1 MPPVSGSPTR
11 SAFRRYVG
19 PTALL
24 LSAAV
29 LGLLAGWA
37 AQRRAE
43 RLQQDARDQWNDRL
57 VASASATSM
66 GTQSWLR
73 ERQSDAKVAA
83 REAAHVLALEHA
95 GGQGGPA
102 AFLMARNRLDTL
114 LTLMTS
120 EYGYSAAWVLDRQ
133 GRVIS
138 TSQHAPRLSVYE
150 SAGAVSASR
159 SSTGLTLGP
168 YLADS
173 GQLRIATI
181 EPVLPGRAAARS
193 VGTVVVQ
200 YEPRQRLIPIALGP
214 KLIVSGARG
223 EIVMPVQD
231 SLFIVER
238 RLEHGDSDVV
248 AESWL
253 HAPFPSE
260 FALRSR
266 DTVGAFVNEH
276 GTKIL
281 AASRRVRG
289 TDWTVIRSIDESV
302 AYAEVHGQLR
312 RDALAALAVFALAVV
327 ASTGFGYA
335 ARSLRI
341 RTLAESE
348 ARYRLL
354 AEHATDLIARHS
366 TDGRYQYVSPSIA
379 LLTGYEP
386 RDLIGRDPFD
396 FIHPDDMELVRE
408 AHRDMLLGIRRGS
421 TRFRLRHKNGNYVWV
436 DTRGRA
442 VVGDNGTV
450 GEFVTVSRDVSDRKA
465 SEDVLRRQALLF
477 ENLYDGVILMDEGG
491 FIVDWNPAAERIFG
505 YTRDDMIGRSPGLL
519 QHPDERPYL
528 ESEIFER
535 VILDGRWQGEFRFQR
550 KDGNGGTVEVVV
562 VRLHDSAG
570 RFAGMLGVNRD
581 ITRRRQMESA
591 LQESEGRLRQAQKME
606 AVGRL
611 AGGIAH
617 DFNNLLTAITSN
629 AEFALA
635 GLDRGT
641 PQHAE
646 VEEIRRAAERAAA
659 LTRQLLAFSRQVLQP
674 KVIDLNSVISDAERM
689 FRRLIG
695 EHIELVTNL
704 DPTIAMVTADPGQ
717 LEQVLLNLIVN
728 ARDAMPNGGTLSID
742 TAPVMVDD
750 ALAQRFPGL
759 HEGPF
764 VRLRVRDTGIGMA
777 EDMRQRIFEPFFT
790 SKETGKGTG
799 LGLST
804 AYGIVRQSHGH
815 IYVDSVPGFGTVFTL
830 YLPSTPRVEEMERA
844 EPLVPRPRA
853 TGSGTVLLAEDED
866 AVRMPV
872 RRILERHG
880 YSVLEA
886 HHGAEALRLYDQA
899 AGHVDL
905 VVTDV
910 VMPEM
915 GGQELVER
923 IRARHGELKVLFMSG
938 YTEDAIATHG
948 VLAQGAAFIEKPFTI
963 ERFVQ
968 AVRDLLDDVATVET

>member
-1 MPPVSGSPTR
+1 MPPVSASPTR

-19 PTALL
+19 PSALL

-43 RLQQDARDQWNDRL
+43 RLQEDTRLQWEDRL

-66 GTQSWLR
+66 GAQSWLR
-73 ERQSDAKVAA
+73 ERQRDAKVAA
-83 REAAHVLALEHA
+83 REAAHVLALQKI
-95 GGQGGPA
+95 GGLGSPET
-102 AFLMARNRLDTL
+102 FLMARARLDTL
-114 LTLMTS
+114 LTLMTA
-120 EYGYSAAWVLDRQ
+120 EYRYSAAWVLDKQ

-138 TSQHAPRLSVYE
+138 ASRNAPPLSASD
-150 SAGAVSASR
+150 SAGALSASR

-168 YLADS
+168 YPAGS

-181 EPVLPGRAAARS
+181 EPVPGQPAGQSAGA
-193 VGTVVVQ
+193 VVMQ
-200 YEPRQRLIPIALGP
+200 YDPREQLIPVALGP
-214 KLIVSGARG
+214 KLIVAGARVD
-223 EIVMPVQD
+223 IVMPVQD
-231 SLFIVER
+231 SLFVVER
-238 RLEHGDSDVV
+238 RLERGQSEVMT
-248 AESWL
+248 EKWT
-253 HAPFPSE
+253 HAPFPPE

-276 GTKIL
+276 GAKIL
-281 AASRRVRG
+281 AGSRRVRG
-289 TDWTVIRSIDESV
+289 TDWRVVRSIDASV
-302 AYAEVHGQLR
+302 AYAEVRGQLR

-386 RDLIGRDPFD
+386 RELIGRNPFE
-396 FIHPDDMELVRE
+396 FIHPDDIELVRD
-408 AHRDMLLGIRRGS
+408 AHRDMLMGIRRGS

-442 VVGDNGTV
+442 VVGDDGTV

-505 YTRDDMIGRSPGLL
+505 YTRDDMIGRSPGML

-550 KDGNGGTVEVVV
+550 KDGDGGTVEEVV

-591 LQESEGRLRQAQKME
+591 LQESEERLRQAQKME

-635 GLDRGT
+635 GLARGT

-659 LTRQLLAFSRQVLQP
+659 LTRQLLAFSRRQVMQP
-674 KVIDLNSVISDAERM
+674 KVLDLNTVIADAERM

-695 EHIELVTNL
+695 EHIELITTL

-717 LEQVLLNLIVN
+717 LEQVLLNLVVN

-742 TAPVMVDD
+742 TALVIVDE

-759 HEGPF
+759 HVGPF

-830 YLPSTPRVEEMERA
+830 YLPSTPRVEEVEQI
-844 EPLVPRPRA
+844 EPVAPRPRA
-853 TGSGTVLLAEDED
+853 IGSGTVLLAEDED

-963 ERFVQ
+963 EKFVQ
-968 AVRDLLDDVATVET
+968 AVRDLLDDVATVQS